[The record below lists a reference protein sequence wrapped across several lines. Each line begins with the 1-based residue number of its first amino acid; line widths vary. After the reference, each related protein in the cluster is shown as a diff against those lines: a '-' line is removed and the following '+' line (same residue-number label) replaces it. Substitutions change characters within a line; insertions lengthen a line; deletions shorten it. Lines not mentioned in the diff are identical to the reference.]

1 MRVSY
6 GSPQPKLRKWHHLS
20 GYLSCLPLS
29 IIHYFLRKGMVL
41 MELEFF
47 YIKKIMVSQPSQLKL
62 KRVANHYL
70 KRFFF
75 FCFFNIQLKFWMKKP
90 HPYSTKKFIKF
101 FDKHYYYAYHHIW
114 DNSSCT
120 ACREIQNLKPAYH
133 FTSEIW
139 LRRQINGRA
148 SRLRI

>member
-1 MRVSY
+1 
-6 GSPQPKLRKWHHLS
+6 
-20 GYLSCLPLS
+20 
-29 IIHYFLRKGMVL
+29 

-47 YIKKIMVSQPSQLKL
+47 HIKKNNGISTITIKIEEGCQPFLEKIL
-62 KRVANHYL
+62 
-70 KRFFF
+70 FFG
-75 FCFFNIQLKFWMKKP
+75 FFNIQLKFWMKKT
-90 HPYSTKKFIKF
+90 HPNSTKKLKIL
-101 FDKHYYYAYHHIW
+101 DKHYNYAYHHIW

-120 ACREIQNLKPAYH
+120 ACREIQNLKPAYY

>member
-1 MRVSY
+1 
-6 GSPQPKLRKWHHLS
+6 
-20 GYLSCLPLS
+20 
-29 IIHYFLRKGMVL
+29 

-47 YIKKIMVSQPSQLKL
+47 HIKKNNGISTITIKIEEGCQPFLEKIL
-62 KRVANHYL
+62 
-70 KRFFF
+70 FFG
-75 FCFFNIQLKFWMKKP
+75 FFNIQLKFWMKKT
-90 HPYSTKKFIKF
+90 HPNSTKKLKIL
-101 FDKHYYYAYHHIW
+101 DKHYFYAYHHIW

>member
-47 YIKKIMVSQPSQLKL
+47 HIKKNNGISTITIKIEEGCQPFLEKIL
-62 KRVANHYL
+62 
-70 KRFFF
+70 FFG
-75 FCFFNIQLKFWMKKP
+75 FFNIQLKFWMKKT
-90 HPYSTKKFIKF
+90 HPNSTKKLKIL
-101 FDKHYYYAYHHIW
+101 DKHYFYAYHHIW

-120 ACREIQNLKPAYH
+120 ACREIQNLKPAYY